1 METKYPAKRLSEPSK
16 QLASRKI
23 RTMDMI
29 VESLLLGLCL
39 VDIRLLDTWYRDMRM
54 MRFGFLIMLKGK
66 MQESCK

>member
-29 VESLLLGLCL
+29 VESLLLGQGHEDDEIWIPDHAERKDAG
-39 VDIRLLDTWYRDMRM
+39 VM
-54 MRFGFLIMLKGK
+54 
-66 MQESCK
+66 

>member
-1 METKYPAKRLSEPSK
+1 
-16 QLASRKI
+16 
-23 RTMDMI
+23 MDMI